1 MNTNIRRYIS
11 LGSTMVLTLAT
22 MIGIPIK
29 AYTQHIQHDPKCF
42 ETGPNIWN
50 KMTAKTYA
58 RARMHDLHPTWGRNE
73 WKALVKL
80 WGKESAW
87 DATADNPNSTA
98 YGIAQILNTKKG
110 TPAPLQIERGLAY
123 IVHRYDKPSIAW
135 AHHRKHGWY

>member
-1 MNTNIRRYIS
+1 MNSNIKRYIS

-29 AYTQHIQHDPKCF
+29 AYTQHVKYDPKCI
-42 ETGPNIWN
+42 ETGPRIWN
-50 KMTAKTYA
+50 KITAKTYA
-58 RARMHDLHPTWGRNE
+58 LAIMNAQHPTWGRNE

-98 YGIAQILNTKKG
+98 YGIAQVLNTKKG